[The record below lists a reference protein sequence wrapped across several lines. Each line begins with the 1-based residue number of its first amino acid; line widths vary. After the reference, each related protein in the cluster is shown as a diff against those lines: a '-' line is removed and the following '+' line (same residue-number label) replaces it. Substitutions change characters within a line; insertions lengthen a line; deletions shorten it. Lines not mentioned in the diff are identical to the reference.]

1 MRKTNTDEWGVIERM
16 LPAGWREAAREQKAF
31 QRARY
36 ATTPASLLRLLLFH
50 AVNDGGLRETVAQ
63 ARVGGIAD
71 MSSVALLKRLR
82 TAGGWLAWLGAEL
95 CRPLR
100 EQPRLPRGLRPRA
113 VDGTTVQGPASKGTE
128 WRIHY
133 SLDLLTLQC
142 DWYDVTDAHG
152 GERLER
158 TPMQPGDVM
167 LADRNY
173 LRPAGVQ
180 AAVNAGAHVLAR
192 LRWSHSAMLDGR
204 GRAFY
209 ALTQARKLKVG
220 RIGAWPVQ
228 LVVPQGRP
236 VAGRVIATRLPAP
249 VAARSER
256 RAVRSSTKKGRTP
269 DPRSLQAAHLVMIF
283 TTLSDTQLAPGAVL
297 ELYRS
302 RWQIELAFKRLKQL
316 LKLGRLPHKDSR
328 AAKTWILAKLVVA
341 LLLETLYR
349 NARTFSPWGY
359 RLDESTPTATGTAGR
374 PLAMDRHLHPRP
386 ATSPLPVA
394 RTRDADSQGRPRR
407 TRTRPPRPSPRS
419 PAPGRSPA

>member
-1 MRKTNTDEWGVIERM
+1 MRKASTDEWGVIERM

-82 TAGGWLAWLGAEL
+82 TAGGWLAWLGAGL
-95 CRPLR
+95 CRSLR

-113 VDGTTVQGPASKGTE
+113 VDSTTVQGPASKGTE

-167 LADRNY
+167 LADRNC

-192 LRWSHSAMLDGR
+192 LRWSHSPMLDRR
-204 GRAFY
+204 GRAFH
-209 ALTQARKLKVG
+209 ALAQARKLKVG

-228 LVVPQGRP
+228 LVVPQGGP
-236 VAGRVIATRLPAP
+236 VPGRVIATRLPAP

-256 RAVRSSTKKGRTP
+256 RAARSSTKKGKTP
-269 DPRSLQAAHLVMIF
+269 DPRSLQAAHFVMIF
-283 TTLSDTQLAPGAVL
+283 TTLSETQLAPGAVL

-359 RLDESTPTATGTAGR
+359 RLDKSTPAAT
-374 PLAMDRHLHPRP
+374 
-386 ATSPLPVA
+386 
-394 RTRDADSQGRPRR
+394 
-407 TRTRPPRPSPRS
+407 
-419 PAPGRSPA
+419 